1 MVPFWFS
8 KDDPGVVIHVY
19 GTIFVVINEDW
30 IDENDSPMDNPRK
43 KYPTDGDLWVLPLNF
58 EPICIKN

>member
-8 KDDPGVVIHVY
+8 KNDPGTTVHIS

-30 IDENDSPMDNPRK
+30 IGDDDYPMDNPRK
-43 KYPTDGDLWVLPLNF
+43 KYSTDGDLWVLPVNF